1 MRPVNHIW
9 NLSAF
14 AALCSRGGV
23 AVIVNIHKRCA
34 QGELSQPFEAVR
46 AAQVLGAGG
55 LLVSQRAHP
64 RDEAAFAGLVDFFT
78 LEQLPG
84 ALAALLAEPDLDLR
98 AAARSRDFRERF
110 APALIFQRAH
120 FPHDDGGTR
129 ASQLGTAASSG
140 RTYDGGSHQ
149 VPAADGAT
157 GTNVSEHRGSVVHA
171 ARRVGTRAS
180 VLAHARSV
188 GPNRIAASR
197 HMPRGVA
204 ASSASSAAAAA
215 ALPLAAGCAFGSECC
230 QRHPRV
236 KSCLSR
242 AQ

>member
-64 RDEAAFAGLVDFFT
+64 RDEAAFAGLVDFLT

-84 ALAALLAEPDLDLR
+84 ALAALLAEPT
-98 AAARSRDFRERF
+98 S
-110 APALIFQRAH
+110 I
-120 FPHDDGGTR
+120 
-129 ASQLGTAASSG
+129 
-140 RTYDGGSHQ
+140 
-149 VPAADGAT
+149 
-157 GTNVSEHRGSVVHA
+157 
-171 ARRVGTRAS
+171 
-180 VLAHARSV
+180 
-188 GPNRIAASR
+188 
-197 HMPRGVA
+197 
-204 ASSASSAAAAA
+204 
-215 ALPLAAGCAFGSECC
+215 
-230 QRHPRV
+230 
-236 KSCLSR
+236 
-242 AQ
+242 